1 MEQVMKY
8 ATNFVEAAISFLPK
22 IALAIVML
30 IVGFWLV
37 KKIGRL
43 LELSLS
49 KAKFAPEITSFL
61 GSLVDIALKVVV
73 LLMVAGVLGF
83 ELTSLVAVLA
93 AAGFAV
99 GMALQGSLGNFAAGI
114 TIMVFKP
121 YRVGDW
127 VEIQDK
133 FGQVEGIQ
141 IFNTILGTPGRKTL
155 IIPNGQVL
163 EGIVT
168 NFSEKEYIRLEL
180 QVTMP
185 YAESYPKV
193 QGIILDALKPISKI
207 LQEPEP
213 EIGIETYDSH
223 NLTVAV
229 RPFIKPEDYWEVKF
243 DAYRLIKEAFYKNEI
258 KVAYSEGV
266 ELGPI
271 GA

>member
-1 MEQVMKY
+1 MDQLLTYVYK
-8 ATNFVEAAISFLPK
+8 FVDAAITFAPK
-22 IALAIVML
+22 LVLAITML
-30 IVGFWLV
+30 IIGFWLI
-37 KKIGRL
+37 KKIGKIFQ
-43 LELSLS
+43 LSLT
-49 KAKFAPEITSFL
+49 KANFAQEITSFL
-61 GSLVDIALKVVV
+61 GSLVDMALKVML

-83 ELTSLVAVLA
+83 ELTSLVAILA

-141 IFNTILGTPGRKTL
+141 IFNTILATPGRKTL

-163 EGIVT
+163 DGIVT
-168 NFSEKEYIRLEL
+168 NFSEKEFIRLEL
-180 QVTMP
+180 SVTMP
-185 YAESYPKV
+185 YAESFPKV
-193 QGIILDALKPISKI
+193 KKIIMEALKPIDKI
-207 LQEPEP
+207 LQNPEP
-213 EIGIETYDSH
+213 EIGIENYDSH
-223 NLTVAV
+223 NITIAV
-229 RPFIKPEDYWEVKF
+229 RPFIEPKDYWEVTF
-243 DAYRLIKEAFYKNEI
+243 EAYSAIKEAFNKNDI

-271 GA
+271 GN